1 MSSLHLVAFGFEGPL
16 AIASVESNKAQL
28 WVPVQVQ
35 EKDETQWK
43 YEASITVGTN
53 PSCICR

>member
-1 MSSLHLVAFGFEGPL
+1 VAFGFEGHL
-16 AIASVESNKAQL
+16 ATASVESNKAQL

-53 PSCICR
+53 PSCTCR